1 MVIVSTQV
9 WGTVTLGGVILGVGL
24 IILRVG
30 VWLPPL
36 KALRSAPLGHLGDL
50 LPFVFSW
57 CFGALLIMCAGGI
70 VGWAADVVLWGGN
83 WVGDGTL
90 MLGVGGQA
98 GENVTRRGPQQAL
111 TNGGHAVVLL
121 LCFVV
126 AVLLKRGRVDRGHV
140 WQGTCSGVLL
150 GLSGSVLG
158 QAAVPLASV
167 VNLAGALISTE
178 VLR

>member
-1 MVIVSTQV
+1 MNAPS
-9 WGTVTLGGVILGVGL
+9 WGAVTLGGVVIGLGL

-30 VWLPPL
+30 IWWPGVA
-36 KALRSAPLGHLGDL
+36 KLRSSPLAAISGLA
-50 LPFVFSW
+50 PFVFSW
-57 CFGALLIMCAGGI
+57 CFGALLIMCAGGL
-70 VGWAADVVLWGGN
+70 VGYAADAAVWGGS
-83 WVGDGTL
+83 WLGDSAL
-90 MLGVGGQA
+90 VLGVGGQ
-98 GENVTRRGPQQAL
+98 GGDDQSRRGPQQAL

-126 AVLLKRGRVDRGHV
+126 AVLLKRGRVDSGHV
-140 WQGTCSGVLL
+140 WQGACSGVLL

-158 QAAVPLASV
+158 QAAIPLASA